1 MSKKKKV
8 YFQDKNPYN
17 PYNFRFTKKN
27 PYNPYIRLRYH
38 KAKHKKNLLMK
49 LLHPDFKV
57 DIEHPLKL
65 KINNQTY
72 VYKH

>member
-1 MSKKKKV
+1 MFAFKN
-8 YFQDKNPYN
+8 YFGTGLNSQQ
-17 PYNFRFTKKN
+17 
-27 PYNPYIRLRYH
+27 RLRYH
-38 KAKHKKNLLMK
+38 KAKHKKK
-49 LLHPDFKV
+49 LTDETTPSRLQSRLKV